1 MSAES
6 LINRLTINFKHPDKI
21 GRGEALPLS
30 QQYYESF
37 VYPAIEK
44 VFEKYKHY
52 DLKIEKVE
60 IDLNKINIENI
71 PACISQLLEEQIAL
85 NISKN
90 KSQVVINNIKK
101 DVKINDKFQAFIYY
115 LEHAEIP
122 WYFENADV
130 FDIDQIVHE
139 IFTQFEKEKL
149 QLNEMIYLVSQNK
162 IARQRLYFL
171 IDDEILNKIL
181 MTIITSDEVKNI
193 YRIIANAIDKL
204 LSDQKE
210 AIRKYFFESLLLEF
224 YSNKINIDNI
234 INNFINIFVQKIESS
249 ALEKTIKKSLTNCNY
264 AERVESVMKIILN
277 YFLEKKKLTK
287 TKIYETNKNI
297 SHINELKVKQKGKNK
312 NNQLS
317 LEALDG
323 QEIEASAELN
333 KIISLDNYF
342 DEEKRIQIINAGL
355 VILNPMIKYLFDAL
369 GFIDASGK
377 FKSEDLRFRA
387 IHVLQSV
394 TGLVG
399 KHYEHLMPLNKI
411 ICGLNVLMP
420 VDPEFRIKQKER
432 NEINDLLKAVL
443 QHWNVLKSTSVK
455 GLQESFI
462 QRKGLIEKSS
472 KDWIVR
478 VENTGIDLLLDE
490 LPWSINILKYPWND
504 YIIHVE
510 WKH

>member
-6 LINRLTINFKHPDKI
+6 LINRLTINFKHPNKI
-21 GRGEALPLS
+21 GSAEALPLS

-37 VYPAIEK
+37 VYSAIEK
-44 VFEKYKHY
+44 VFEKYKHH

-71 PACISQLLEEQIAL
+71 PARISQLLEEQIAL
-85 NISKN
+85 NISKK

-101 DVKINDKFQAFIYY
+101 DIKINDKFQAFIYY
-115 LEHAEIP
+115 LEHAETP
-122 WYFENADV
+122 WYFENADML
-130 FDIDQIVHE
+130 DIDKIVHE

-149 QLNEMIYLVSQNK
+149 QLNEMIYLISQNK

-181 MTIITSDEVKNI
+181 MTIIASDEVKNI

-224 YSNKINIDNI
+224 YSNKMNIDKI
-234 INNFINIFVQKIESS
+234 IIDFTEIIVRQINSPV
-249 ALEKTIKKSLTNCNY
+249 LEKDLKKAWMNKIKKALMIGEQ
-264 AERVESVMKIILN
+264 AERMEIIMKIIS
-277 YFLEKKKLTK
+277 EKISDKKKFVFNKKDNSKPKILTDDK
-287 TKIYETNKNI
+287 
-297 SHINELKVKQKGKNK
+297 
-312 NNQLS
+312 
-317 LEALDG
+317 
-323 QEIEASAELN
+323 EIFQLN
-333 KIISLDNYF
+333 KVISSDISF

-369 GFIDASGK
+369 GFIDTSGK
-377 FKSEDLRFRA
+377 FKSEDFRFRA
-387 IHVLQSV
+387 VHVLQSI
-394 TGLVG
+394 TGIPG

-411 ICGLNVLMP
+411 ICGINVLMP

-462 QRKGLIEKSS
+462 QRKGTIEKSS

-478 VENTGIDLLLDE
+478 VKNTGIDILLDD
-490 LPWSINILKYPWND
+490 LPWSINILKYPWNN